1 MDEKEQVQYT
11 EHVDEKKQQ
20 LDDDYTE
27 SDNHNIK
34 NDSTAVL
41 VKSPEEAAFLR
52 KLNWTLLPL
61 IFLIIFI
68 QFCDKSALTV
78 AAVLGIIEDTGM
90 SGSQYS
96 WLGSIFY
103 LGYLVCQVPNNYLIQ
118 RLPIGRYLGSVLII
132 WGIVMG
138 TTGACNTFGQLLA
151 MRFLLGFFEGV
162 TYPCIYILLNTLY
175 RKSEQSRCWGFVHV
189 GTGMGTV
196 LGVVIAYGLAH
207 LDGVKG
213 LRGWRWGY
221 IVFGIATVA
230 IGILTFFFLVDDTHH
245 KLLRLTEKEKEIVEE
260 RSKDNCVVRN
270 KEIKKD
276 QMWEAAKEP
285 RLWILFM
292 AFLLNSLQNGGLT
305 TFSTLLVKGL
315 GFSSLNAIILQI
327 PNGAAAALF
336 AMVSVLIAH
345 KLQRNTFTAIG
356 TAIISLLGCILL
368 AVIPGTPK
376 LVGLYLSWAMT
387 GTASLILTLVSN
399 NVSGYTKKVFYNAV
413 LVVGTTL
420 GNFIG
425 PLIMVEQ
432 QAPSY
437 WGGIVGFCLAN
448 AMIIVL
454 LLVLYIMMMR
464 ENKRRL
470 ANPPENDTDIYLDL
484 TDKQDKNFIYKL

>member
-1 MDEKEQVQYT
+1 MDKKEKVQYT
-11 EHVDEKKQQ
+11 ERVDEKKQQ
-20 LDDDYTE
+20 LDDDSTE
-27 SDNHNIK
+27 SNNHGNK
-34 NDSTAVL
+34 NGSAVL
-41 VKSPEEAAFLR
+41 VKSPEEVAFVR

-103 LGYLVCQVPNNYLIQ
+103 LGYLICQVPNNYLIQ
-118 RLPIGRYLGSVLII
+118 RLPIGRYLGSVLVI

-138 TTGACNTFGQLLA
+138 ATGACNKFSQLLA
-151 MRFLLGFFEGV
+151 TRFLLGLFEGV

-175 RKSEQSRCWGFVHV
+175 RKSEQSKCWGFVHV

-207 LDGVKG
+207 LDGVRG

-221 IVFGIATVA
+221 IVFGIATVL

-245 KLLRLTEKEKEIVEE
+245 RLLRLTEKEKEIVEE
-260 RSKDNCVVRN
+260 RSQDNCVVRN

-276 QMWEAAKEP
+276 QMWEAVKEP
-285 RLWILFM
+285 RLWILFVV
-292 AFLLNSLQNGGLT
+292 FLLNSLQNGGLT

-315 GFSSLNAIILQI
+315 GFSSFNSIILQI
-327 PNGAAAALF
+327 PNGAAAAIF

-345 KLQRNTFTAIG
+345 RLQRNTFTAIA

-376 LVGLYLSWAMT
+376 LIGLYLSWAMT
-387 GTASLILTLVSN
+387 GTSSLILTLVSN

-413 LVVGTTL
+413 LIVGQTF

-425 PLIMVEQ
+425 PLIMVEH

-448 AMIIVL
+448 ALIVVL
-454 LLVLYIMMMR
+454 LFVLYIMMMR

-470 ANPPENDTDIYLDL
+470 ANLPEEETDIYLDL

>member
-1 MDEKEQVQYT
+1 MEEKEQVQYT

-20 LDDDYTE
+20 LDDDYAE
-27 SDNHNIK
+27 SDNK
-34 NDSTAVL
+34 NSSAIL
-41 VKSPEEAAFLR
+41 VKSPEEVAFLR

-118 RLPIGRYLGSVLII
+118 RLPIGRYLGGVLVI

-138 TTGACNTFGQLLA
+138 ATGACNTFGQLLA
-151 MRFLLGFFEGV
+151 LRFLLGLFEGV

-221 IVFGIATVA
+221 IVFGIATVV

-245 KLLRLTEKEKEIVEE
+245 RLLRLTEKEKEIVEE

-270 KEIKKD
+270 KEIKKE

-285 RLWILFM
+285 RLWIIFVV
-292 AFLLNSLQNGGLT
+292 FLLNSLQNGGLT

-315 GFSSLNAIILQI
+315 GFSSLNSIILQI
-327 PNGAAAALF
+327 PNGVAAAGF

-345 KLQRNTFTAIG
+345 KLQKNTFTAIG
-356 TAIISLLGCILL
+356 TAIISLLGCILM

-387 GTASLILTLVSN
+387 GTSSLVLTLVTN

-413 LVVGTTL
+413 LIVGQTF

-425 PLIMVEQ
+425 PLIMIEE
-432 QAPSY
+432 QAPTY
-437 WGGIVGFCLAN
+437 WGGILGFCLAN
-448 AMIIVL
+448 ALIIVL
-454 LLVLYIMMMR
+454 LLVLYFMMIR

-470 ANPPENDTDIYLDL
+470 ANLPENETDVYLDL